1 MKTQDK
7 KRMLF
12 LSVSNDPRGNG
23 TVFTF
28 ARSFESKARDMV
40 SQLPEYLAFKHSKQ
54 VLKYFTAEAATRV
67 NKSPWDDVKN
77 A

>member
-7 KRMLF
+7 KRTLF
-12 LSVSNDPRGNG
+12 LSVSNNPRGDG

-28 ARSFESKARDMV
+28 AQAFEPKARDMV
-40 SQLPEYLAFKHSKQ
+40 SQLPAYLAFKHPNQ
-54 VLKYFTAEAATRV
+54 VLEYFTAEAATRAMKV
-67 NKSPWDDVKN
+67 CGTTLKT